1 MGDCDLDP
9 VALFEQW
16 ATDAVTARIAG
27 PNATALA
34 TADSDAAPSVRL
46 VILRGFDS
54 RGIVFHTNYNSRKG
68 MEIEANPRASAVMLW
83 HAMGRQV
90 RIEGPVSKISGAESD
105 NYFRSR
111 SRSTQI
117 DLLASAQSR
126 VITHIGEVEGHRLAE
141 HRQWSDREIQRRAYW
156 GGYLVG
162 LQMMEFWENAT
173 DGLHARVRFRRE
185 TNQWIRE
192 RLAP

>member
-1 MGDCDLDP
+1 MGDSDLDP
-9 VALFEQW
+9 LAWFERW
-16 ATDAVTARIAG
+16 ATDAVTAGIAG
-27 PNATALA
+27 PNAMALA
-34 TADSDAAPSVRL
+34 TADSNAAPSVRL
-46 VILRGFDS
+46 VILRGFDA

-126 VITHIGEVEGHRLAE
+126 VITHIGEVEGHRLAKQ
-141 HRQWSDREIQRRAYW
+141 RQWEYREIQRPAYW
-156 GGYLVG
+156 GGYRVG
-162 LQMMEFWENAT
+162 LQMMEFWENAA
-173 DGLHARVRFRRE
+173 DGLRVRVRFRRKGD
-185 TNQWIRE
+185 QWIRD